1 MRKLFTLLFLFSIF
15 FSCYAKAAESVAEY
29 PYTENFDDTE
39 AGMMPEG
46 WATAGS
52 STFSVSSAMDYA

>member
-1 MRKLFTLLFLFSIF
+1 MRKLFTLLFLYSIF

-39 AGMMPEG
+39 AGMMGQSENPV
-46 WATAGS
+46 AFIPRSRITR
-52 STFSVSSAMDYA
+52 TV